1 MIKNS
6 NKVYKQPFTM
16 CVEGNIGSGKTT
28 FLNHFK
34 KYDNIT
40 ILEEPVNL
48 WQNVAGT
55 NLLYTIQKL
64 EIIKEKLKEDI
75 IQADPVWNIINA
87 KEKETYTSEEEIT
100 DESDKDD
107 TNSFMMVDDTKLPS
121 TQFYFTQL
129 DKNFDN
135 KVKSTSIQK
144 SDIVECL
151 LEGLERSNGKLDL
164 NQLQNL
170 SDEEFVEVVYDLEKK
185 LSIMGTYN
193 LCCAMNN
200 MTLEQQIKYTAIFHS
215 HLLLPKIIALEE
227 PSRLLLSSITECVK
241 KFPDDVQQLIFIPLL
256 NIDLKDVTIV
266 NAIVNAFEPE
276 RNIVL
281 ITEYL
286 LHAKELK
293 PWHLPILHNL
303 ISIKIDTITT
313 DKLIQLLSK
322 EALHFAKDKNFGKL
336 LLLLIKMN
344 VKFSEQQKNVLW
356 EITNINQTLFKRPV
370 QNILKTI

>member
-1 MIKNS
+1 MNENNILKNYVLS
-6 NKVYKQPFTM
+6 Q
-16 CVEGNIGSGKTT
+16 
-28 FLNHFK
+28 
-34 KYDNIT
+34 
-40 ILEEPVNL
+40 
-48 WQNVAGT
+48 
-55 NLLYTIQKL
+55 YTIQKL